1 MQEAR
6 HTTAALPRH
15 TPNRRGGGIARLF
28 FLLLGAALAQGA
40 SAKAEAPIDRLHDFL
55 KGLNTLSSQFQQVT
69 LSPDGQ
75 HMVKSEGMLYIK
87 RPGKFRWVYEKPV
100 PQVIIA
106 DGSRVWLH
114 DLELDQISNESED
127 KALQGTPA
135 ELLAGNAPIESEF
148 KIMPWNGGNGL
159 QWVELQPKAKDTQIV
174 KIRIGFLGDKLDTLL
189 MQDTFG
195 QLTRFTFND
204 TKRNPVLKDDL
215 FELRMPPGG
224 NFFNIH

>member
-1 MQEAR
+1 MQEVTR
-6 HTTAALPRH
+6 TTAAEPRCAP
-15 TPNRRGGGIARLF
+15 TRRVSGLARLF
-28 FLLLGAALAQGA
+28 FLLLGASLAQGA
-40 SAKAEAPIDRLHDFL
+40 LAKADAVDRLHAFL

-75 HMVKSEGMLYIK
+75 RMVKSNGMLYIK
-87 RPGKFRWVYEKPV
+87 RPGKFRWVYLAPV
-100 PQVIIA
+100 KQIIIA

-127 KALQGTPA
+127 KALRGTPA
-135 ELLAGNAPIESEF
+135 ELLAGQQPIDSEF
-148 KIMPWNGGNGL
+148 KILPWNGGNGL

-174 KIRIGFLGDKLDTLL
+174 KIRIGFAGDHLDTLL

-195 QLTRFTFND
+195 QLTRFTFTD

-215 FELRMPPGG
+215 FQLRMPPGG
-224 NFFNIH
+224 NFLNVN